1 MISANSSRGE
11 FHRQPEAASAV
22 SEIQESDKRT
32 GVANPMPRCVYRLVS
47 VQRHL
52 PWPMFW
58 ALVAACVAR
67 LFWGAS

>member
-1 MISANSSRGE
+1 MISANSQR
-11 FHRQPEAASAV
+11 HDRVHQPEAASAV

-58 ALVAACVAR
+58 ALAAACAAR
-67 LFWGAS
+67 YFWGAS